1 LKFVPRG
8 RHSPFQPQVDQAIGA
23 MFGHLSRLPRLSVGA
38 ALTITTSS
46 LLYGNNQNKISLAE
60 GEKSTPR
67 IVIVGGGTGGI
78 GVAGMLKNDGYKDV
92 TLIEPKDHHF
102 YQPLWTLVGG
112 GIKPVEESSRPMSKI
127 LASNTKWIQ
136 SSVSTFDPD
145 NNTVV
150 LSNGTKVPY
159 DYLVVAVGII
169 ASFDQIPGAV
179 EALND
184 PNSGVVSV
192 YDYNY
197 AAKTAKVVGAIK
209 EGERAIFTAPS
220 TPV

>member
-1 LKFVPRG
+1 M
-8 RHSPFQPQVDQAIGA
+8 FQNLSY
-23 MFGHLSRLPRLSVGA
+23 LSRNLLYSTTATVGI
-38 ALTITTSS
+38 ALTTTIFTNSYQNQHIT
-46 LLYGNNQNKISLAE
+46 LAE
-60 GEKSTPR
+60 DMKPR

-78 GVAGMLKNDGYKDV
+78 GVAGMLKNDGYQDV

-112 GIKPVEESSRPMSKI
+112 GIKPVEESSRPMNQI
-127 LASNTKWIQ
+127 LTSNTKWIQ
-136 SSVSTFDPD
+136 NSVSSFDPD

-184 PNSGVVSV
+184 SKSGVVSV
-192 YDYNY
+192 YDYHY
-197 AAKTAKVVGAIK
+197 AAKTAKVLDAMQAGQ
-209 EGERAIFTAPS
+209 RAIFTAPT
-220 TPV
+220 TPVRIPFPPHPSPHSLTPPL

>member
-1 LKFVPRG
+1 
-8 RHSPFQPQVDQAIGA
+8 